1 MRLEFERHGNI
12 TGNTERGER
21 VCADYTDMDN
31 NNTNNNNNHVL
42 DLQLWFDREMKP

>member
-21 VCADYTDMDN
+21 VCADNTDMDN
-31 NNTNNNNNHVL
+31 NNIQHEQQQQPRAGLTALV
-42 DLQLWFDREMKP
+42 